1 MEGHKIEQKFERSIL
16 GAQTA
21 RQNCTIGYYNLLYN
35 LLEQAPK
42 GGDFIR
48 SELLH
53 AFGSISARLS
63 LISGIVQLCTMMLME
78 YQQYQLFPPNR
89 VWLIL
94 ALEQFCSLFM
104 HRKVFSRT
112 NSPCEAL
119 RLNYES

>member
-63 LISGIVQLCTMMLME
+63 LISGIVQLCMMMLME
-78 YQQYQLFPPNR
+78 YQKYQLFPPNR
-89 VWLIL
+89 VY
-94 ALEQFCSLFM
+94 FGPGKVLFSTYLCNGKSSVGPIP
-104 HRKVFSRT
+104 HVKHYV
-112 NSPCEAL
+112 
-119 RLNYES
+119 